1 MRKSAALLLLPLLAQ
16 TVGCAPFDA
25 EIKGSWHLW
34 LAANSSNT
42 VENDELKEIDDI
54 ATRYECVRTWDE
66 VDERW
71 ADGYIGPREDDDWAS
86 DQFVG
91 NPCQA
96 ELIAGADT
104 PDDES
109 DDEYQLLDGLRW
121 IRPEDNPRTDDVD
134 ESNVEEERFF
144 MEDYCSQEMM
154 QKYVEDCTPLTEV
167 ASTSNFLRQDGY
179 YAMKGGLDPWRTEA
193 ILTGE
198 GHLQLSF
205 HQNVQGEDWQMIWTI
220 DPEFKPE
227 TCVST
232 EDGEAE
238 VVLVGGSSWV
248 DEWSADEEGH
258 DIYYINSGAFH
269 SPDRGDT
276 LWYYPREWTAG
287 NGYAKFIGE
296 EFLSVQ
302 PIVSNAIV
310 EIDPELAYEDADGN
324 GLADEQ
330 EAFVDA
336 ERAATDLDA
345 SGWVENAGA
354 SYDDW
359 ELEVRLED
367 NLWRPLDTVQAGLDG
382 WTERNYSWV
391 RIKDGSKIQEEGKVS
406 GDFQV
411 VLSGL
416 ESNSRFVVRGEFS
429 VDELRVD
436 KWSYPVLE
444 DELRALPQGEAY
456 CK

>member
-1 MRKSAALLLLPLLAQ
+1 
-16 TVGCAPFDA
+16 
-25 EIKGSWHLW
+25 
-34 LAANSSNT
+34 
-42 VENDELKEIDDI
+42 
-54 ATRYECVRTWDE
+54 
-66 VDERW
+66 
-71 ADGYIGPREDDDWAS
+71 
-86 DQFVG
+86 
-91 NPCQA
+91 
-96 ELIAGADT
+96 
-104 PDDES
+104 
-109 DDEYQLLDGLRW
+109 
-121 IRPEDNPRTDDVD
+121 
-134 ESNVEEERFF
+134 
-144 MEDYCSQEMM
+144 
-154 QKYVEDCTPLTEV
+154 
-167 ASTSNFLRQDGY
+167 
-179 YAMKGGLDPWRTEA
+179 
-193 ILTGE
+193 
-198 GHLQLSF
+198 
-205 HQNVQGEDWQMIWTI
+205 MIWTI

-258 DIYYINSGAFH
+258 DIYYINSGAYH

-336 ERAATDLDA
+336 ERAATGIDA